1 MIIQTGDVD
10 GCIGFLLPCKFCDCN
25 CHTQGCVCTPKDCS
39 ECFSCCNIC
48 FNWTCAKKSPKT
60 DYECL
65 MKGEKEGECYKS
77 G

>member
-1 MIIQTGDVD
+1 MVLQMGDVD
-10 GCIGFLLPCKFCDCN
+10 GCIALRCKYCDCN
-25 CHTQGCVCTPKDCS
+25 CHTQGCECTPKDCS

-48 FNWTCAKKSPKT
+48 FNFTCNKISPKT

-65 MKGEKEGECYKS
+65 MKGEKDGECYPS

>member
-1 MIIQTGDVD
+1 MHMETVD

-25 CHTQGCVCTPKDCS
+25 CFTQGCVCTPKDCS
-39 ECFSCCNIC
+39 QCFSCCNIC
-48 FNWTCAKKSPKT
+48 FNFTCAKKSPKT